1 MVAPHVTRR
10 CGAGVGALGSAM
22 LAAVLV
28 SLGGAAAAQAHPL
41 WQHRAAQA
49 AQAPFRPEPPLVPTP
64 KAECGPGSRPESGLQ
79 GRVSPEDHESGR
91 AAQGFTCNT
100 ALVGSYSKPSANGT
114 VGGFKVER
122 YVDAAGHDC
131 AYYDTT
137 LLYPTNILDQ
147 EGGVNVL
154 DMSDPT
160 KPTLTTRLL
169 TPAMDT
175 PHESLVLSQARG
187 LLVAVAGNLA
197 TNVGQIDI
205 YDISKDCRQPELKS
219 TTPLG
224 FLGHESGLAPD
235 GRTFYSASPA
245 GQTIVAVDI
254 TNPSVPV
261 PIWFGN
267 YDSHGLSIRA
277 DGNRAYVAGINSGLI
292 VLDTTQVQAR
302 TPNPQVAEVARLQW
316 HSMSIPQNAIPITI
330 KGHPYLVEID
340 EFGAQSEV
348 GAGRIIDVADETQ
361 PRVISNLR
369 LEVHQPEHFATTAN
383 DNGAQNPVQGYA
395 GHYCN
400 VPTRVDPEI
409 VACSMILSGLR
420 VFDIR
425 DPAHPREIAYFNA
438 PVTPR
443 ITPPVGVN
451 PPPSNWAMASP
462 SFVPQ
467 RNEIWY
473 SDGLSGFYAV
483 RLTGAPASIL
493 GGGTQSGRSCLARRS
508 PIGPRNVG
516 RVRLGYRRARLRA
529 VPVQPVRIAPRSFR
543 YCVKGSSGRVT
554 AVFSTP
560 RARRARRHHS
570 ARARQPPPAPRLTGR
585 LARPRLLAPSRA
597 RARDLQGQPAEPA
610 PDRCPQG
617 QGALLRCGEPAAA
630 AKSPRTRAPPA
641 PGRRGPLDERRALRV
656 GRRGVP
662 SLCPAIP
669 D

>member
-1 MVAPHVTRR
+1 VVAAVF
-10 CGAGVGALGSAM
+10 AFLV
-22 LAAVLV
+22 LAA
-28 SLGGAAAAQAHPL
+28 GAHAHPFSQHRLAQASD
-41 WQHRAAQA
+41 
-49 AQAPFRPEPPLVPTP
+49 APFGPEPPLTPTP
-64 KAECGPGSRPESGLQ
+64 RAECGPGSRPETGLQ

-100 ALVGSYSKPSANGT
+100 ELVGTYVKPNANGT

-122 YVDAAGHDC
+122 YVDATGHDC

-137 LLYPTNILDQ
+137 LLYPTNVLDQ

-154 DMSDPT
+154 DMADPT
-160 KPTLTTRLL
+160 KPALTARLV

-175 PHESLVLSQARG
+175 PHESLVLSQERG

-197 TNVGQIDI
+197 TNIGQIDI
-205 YDISKDCRQPELKS
+205 YDISKDCRAPELKS
-219 TTPLG
+219 TTPVG

-267 YDSHGLSIRA
+267 YDSHGLSISA

-292 VLDTTQVQAR
+292 VLDTSQVQAH
-302 TPNPQVAEVARLQW
+302 TFNPSVSEVARLQW

-348 GAGRIIDVADETQ
+348 GAGRIIDIGEETQ

-369 LEVHQPEHFATTAN
+369 LEVHQPENFAATAN

-400 VPTRVDPEI
+400 VPTRVDPQI

-425 DPAHPREIAYFNA
+425 NPAQPREIAYFNA

-443 ITPPVGVN
+443 IVPPVGVN
-451 PPPSNWAMASP
+451 PPPSNWAMSSP

-483 RLTGAPASIL
+483 RLKGGAASVL
-493 GGGTQSGRSCLARRS
+493 GGGGPDGGPTCLARRS
-508 PIGPRNVG
+508 PIGPRNIG
-516 RVRLGYRRARLRA
+516 RVRLGYTRARLRQL
-529 VPVQPVRIAPRSFR
+529 PVQPVRITRRSFR
-543 YCVKGSSGRVT
+543 YCVKRSSGRVA
-554 AVFSTP
+554 AVFSRGGRVALVATSARVHGNRGVRP
-560 RARRARRHHS
+560 GSSAGALRRAYSRRRSVGHGIF
-570 ARARQPPPAPRLTGR
+570 RANGRSPRLIGVR
-585 LARPRLLAPSRA
+585 NGKVRFFAVASRRLLRN
-597 RARDLQGQPAEPA
+597 
-610 PDRCPQG
+610 
-617 QGALLRCGEPAAA
+617 
-630 AKSPRTRAPPA
+630 
-641 PGRRGPLDERRALRV
+641 RRALARHLRLA
-656 GRRGVP
+656 G
-662 SLCPAIP
+662 L
-669 D
+669 